1 MNSIHG
7 NIYKIFD
14 TGRSTAAGHSNGSKG
29 IDRGLD
35 QHIGEGKHTT
45 LDSGWQPDPQH
56 ADQLIFLNIQLSDVQ
71 VTGAI
76 CPAQTIQDQNGT

>member
-1 MNSIHG
+1 MEIYTNFSILAEALLLTMTTEPKELMEDW
-7 NIYKIFD
+7 I
-14 TGRSTAAGHSNGSKG
+14 STLEK
-29 IDRGLD
+29 
-35 QHIGEGKHTT
+35 EKHTT

-56 ADQLIFLNIQLSDVQ
+56 AEQLIFLNIQLSDVQ